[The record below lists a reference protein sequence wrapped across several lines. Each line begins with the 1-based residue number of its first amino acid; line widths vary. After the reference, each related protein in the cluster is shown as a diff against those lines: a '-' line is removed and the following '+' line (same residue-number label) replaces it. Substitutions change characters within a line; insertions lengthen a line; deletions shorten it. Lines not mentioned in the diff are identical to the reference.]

1 MSDATMFAPNTDALG
16 QILSELICVDTQ
28 NPPGN
33 EETLVEKILAMLAGR
48 GAPAQNP
55 RILRHGG
62 GRASLALCL
71 PGKDETVRIGFAG
84 HMDTVPA
91 GSLGAWD
98 SPPLVPTARGGRIY
112 GRGAADMKGG
122 VAAMLAVYLHYAQNP
137 PPMTLEFFFTADE
150 EAGGTGIAAMV
161 EAGYF
166 NGLSFLFVCEPT
178 GCRPALREKGLA
190 WLTFRF
196 AGKTSHASLPSAGVN
211 ALELGFMYLSE
222 AKRIIGPLFG
232 GDDLLG
238 QNTFSVTMANGGVKV
253 NMIADEA
260 EFLVDLRL
268 LPHPGGLHAVEVE
281 LDRLV
286 ASFEAAHP
294 GLRIERTLQNHRH
307 ALQANE
313 TDPALQCIT
322 RICAENGHMSCAV
335 LYFTDASL
343 VVPAHPALPF
353 VILGPGEAAECHCP
367 NESIDPASIAE
378 AAQIYCCF
386 IHQAAG
392 PLANGVG

>member
-1 MSDATMFAPNTDALG
+1 MNNEDSIFIPSTEALG

-33 EETLVEKILAMLAGR
+33 EEMLVEKILAMLARR
-48 GAPAQNP
+48 GAPVKEP

-91 GSLGAWD
+91 GSPDAWA
-98 SPPLVPTARGGRIY
+98 SPPLAPTARGGRIY

-122 VAAMLAVYLHYAQNP
+122 VAAMLAVYLHHAQNP
-137 PPMTLEFFFTADE
+137 PPVTLEFFFTADE
-150 EAGGTGIAAMV
+150 EAGGMGIAAMV

-166 NGLSFLFVCEPT
+166 DGLSFLFVCEPT

-190 WLTFRF
+190 WFTFRF

-211 ALELGFMYLSE
+211 ALELGFAYLTE
-222 AKRIIGPLFG
+222 AKNIIEPLFG
-232 GDDLLG
+232 EDNLLG
-238 QNTFSVTMANGGVKV
+238 QNTFSITMANGGVKV
-253 NMIADEA
+253 NMIADAA

-268 LPHPGGLHAVEVE
+268 LPHPGGLRAVETE
-281 LDRLV
+281 LDALA
-286 ASFEAAHP
+286 ASFEAVHP

-307 ALQANE
+307 ALQADE
-313 TDPALQCIT
+313 TNPALQCVT
-322 RICAENGHMSCAV
+322 RICAENNRTPCAV

-343 VVPAHPALPF
+343 VIPAHPALPF
-353 VILGPGEAAECHCP
+353 VVLGPGEAAECHCP
-367 NESIDPASIAE
+367 NESIEPASIAE
-378 AAQIYCCF
+378 AVQVYCGF
-386 IHQAAG
+386 INQAGSLSADK
-392 PLANGVG
+392 A